1 MNKLENL
8 KMVCF
13 DFDDTLCIHS
23 HCLDSY
29 EDMMEYLS
37 YIHSG
42 ETFPKS
48 WNKSKPNLQLK
59 KFMDYLAC
67 KNIHMGLISAVCD
80 CKTAE
85 RKIKWVKENYGY
97 WLENYCVCSQEQK
110 IVELKVLAK
119 VNMLHEN
126 QIAIIDDMY
135 SNLEK
140 AESDGFIAL
149 SPMQVVNMFNE
160 VPEQESIARTISDY
174 DFPLQGELK
183 DKYIF
188 WDVDGTL
195 AAYRFNGHV
204 SDPEGT
210 DNGMSLKEIED
221 GVFLKRKPSRYM
233 QRLLSACG
241 AKQNIVL
248 GYCRVQK
255 EIDDKQLW
263 LDKYYPSIK
272 EHLLMLKDKSKA
284 DTILQYC
291 NDHDISLQDVVFV
304 DDVIP
309 FLREAERKGIKSFHI
324 SSFLDWDFEGGRNVK

>member
-8 KMVCF
+8 EMVLF

-23 HCLDSY
+23 HRSDSY
-29 EDMMEYLS
+29 EELMEYLS
-37 YIHSG
+37 CINSDK
-42 ETFPKS
+42 TFPES
-48 WNKSKPNLQLK
+48 WNNAKPNLQLK

-67 KNIHMGLISAVCD
+67 KNISMGLISGVQD

-85 RKIKWVKENYGY
+85 RKLKWVKENYGY
-97 WLENYCVCSQEQK
+97 LLENYCVSSQEQK
-110 IVELKVLAK
+110 IIELKVLAK
-119 VNMLHEN
+119 VNRLHAN

-140 AESDGFIAL
+140 AESEGFIAL
-149 SPMQVVNMFNE
+149 SPMQVVNLFNE
-160 VPEQESIARTISDY
+160 ESEQKSIPRIIQDC
-174 DFPLQGELK
+174 DFPLHGELK

-188 WDVDGTL
+188 WDIDGTL
-195 AAYRFNGHV
+195 AAYRFNGHI

-221 GVFLKRKPSRYM
+221 GVFLKRKPSCHM
-233 QRLLSACG
+233 QMVLSTCG

-248 GYCRVQK
+248 GHCQVQK
-255 EIDDKQLW
+255 EMDDKQLW
-263 LDKYYPSIK
+263 LDKYYPNIT
-272 EHLLMLKDKSKA
+272 ERLLVSEDKSKA

-291 NDHDISLQDVVFV
+291 KDHDISLQDVVFV

-309 FLREAERKGIKSFHI
+309 FLREAERKGIESFHI
-324 SSFLDWDFEGGRNVK
+324 SSFLDWDFERR